1 MAPFEYLIA
10 FVSVVLALAIAHA
23 LSGLLKIIEH
33 RDSARID
40 WLPLLWTFSLLMWSV
55 SFWWFTYGRAE
66 LPATEI
72 HVLHLLYVLGY
83 AATIYVSLGLLY
95 PHRIAAG
102 HDMRAHFERNRSW
115 FFSALLVLGA
125 FDIGDTLWAVV
136 TYGGSP
142 FRLYWFTAGVWL
154 LGSAAALRVENR
166 RYHVAFAVVFAAAV
180 TVLTVFDPS
189 LEGVRT
195 LG

>member
-10 FVSVVLALAIAHA
+10 FVSVVLGLAIAHS
-23 LSGLLKIIEH
+23 LSGLLKIIER
-33 RDSARID
+33 RDSVGID

-66 LPATEI
+66 LAATEI

-83 AATIYVSLGLLY
+83 AATIYVALGLLY
-95 PHRIAAG
+95 PHAIAVD

-125 FDIGDTLWAVV
+125 FDLGDTLWGVL
-136 TYGGSP
+136 TFGGSP
-142 FRLYWFTAGVWL
+142 FWLYWFTMGVWL
-154 LGSAAALRVENR
+154 LGSAAALRVGNR
-166 RYHVAFAVVFAAAV
+166 GYHVALAVVFAVAV
-180 TVLTVFDPS
+180 TVLTVLDPS
-189 LEGVRT
+189 LEGVRR
-195 LG
+195 LR